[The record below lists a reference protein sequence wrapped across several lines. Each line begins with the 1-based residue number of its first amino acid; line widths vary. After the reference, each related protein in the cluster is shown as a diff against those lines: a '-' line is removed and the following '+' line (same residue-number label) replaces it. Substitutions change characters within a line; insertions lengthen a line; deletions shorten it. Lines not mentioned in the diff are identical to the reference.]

1 MKTKEELNEL
11 KKEVEKL
18 TEKLKPLSEEELAQ
32 VTGGMKMVSGGVNES
47 GILDNILQELT
58 NWLDKHPNATKLDI
72 YQILIEKKD
81 EYPNELTE
89 EEMNLLN
96 QLLNSFAS

>member
-1 MKTKEELNEL
+1 MKTKEELNALKEEVETLNSKLAELSEDEL
-11 KKEVEKL
+11 K
-18 TEKLKPLSEEELAQ
+18 Q
-32 VTGGMKMVSGGVNES
+32 VSGGVSES

-72 YQILIEKKD
+72 YQILNEKKD
-81 EYPNELTE
+81 EYSDELTE

-96 QLLNSFAS
+96 QLLNSFA

>member
-1 MKTKEELNEL
+1 MKTKEELNALKEEVETLNSKLAELSEDEL
-11 KKEVEKL
+11 K
-18 TEKLKPLSEEELAQ
+18 Q
-32 VTGGMKMVSGGVNES
+32 VSGGVSES

-72 YQILIEKKD
+72 YQILNEKKD
-81 EYPNELTE
+81 GYSNELTE

-96 QLLNSFAS
+96 QLLNSFA

>member
-1 MKTKEELNEL
+1 MKTKEELNAIKGEIDTL
-11 KKEVEKL
+11 NRKL
-18 TEKLKPLSEEELAQ
+18 AELSEDELE
-32 VTGGMKMVSGGVNES
+32 MVSGGVSES

-72 YQILIEKKD
+72 YQILNEKKD
-81 EYPNELTE
+81 ENSNELTE

>member
-1 MKTKEELNEL
+1 MKTKEELNAIRGEIDTL
-11 KKEVEKL
+11 NKKLAE
-18 TEKLKPLSEEELAQ
+18 LSEDELE
-32 VTGGMKMVSGGVNES
+32 MVSGGVSES

-72 YQILIEKKD
+72 YQILNEKKD
-81 EYPNELTE
+81 ENSNELTE

>member
-1 MKTKEELNEL
+1 MSEDEL
-11 KKEVEKL
+11 K
-18 TEKLKPLSEEELAQ
+18 Q
-32 VTGGMKMVSGGVNES
+32 VSGGVSET

-72 YQILIEKKD
+72 YQILNEKKD
-81 EYPNELTE
+81 EYSNELTE

-96 QLLNSFAS
+96 QLINSFA

>member
-1 MKTKEELNEL
+1 MKTKEELNALKEEVATLNKRLAELTEDEL
-11 KKEVEKL
+11 K
-18 TEKLKPLSEEELAQ
+18 Q
-32 VTGGMKMVSGGVNES
+32 VSGGVSET

-72 YQILIEKKD
+72 YRILNEKKD
-81 EYPNELTE
+81 EYSNELTE

>member
-1 MKTKEELNEL
+1 MKTKEELNALKSEIETLNKKLAELSEDEL
-11 KKEVEKL
+11 K
-18 TEKLKPLSEEELAQ
+18 Q
-32 VTGGMKMVSGGVNES
+32 VSGGVSES

-72 YQILIEKKD
+72 YQILNEKKD
-81 EYPNELTE
+81 EYSNELTE

-96 QLLNSFAS
+96 QLLNSFA

>member
-1 MKTKEELNEL
+1 MKTKEELNAL
-11 KKEVEKL
+11 KEEVETLNKKL
-18 TEKLKPLSEEELAQ
+18 HELTEEELAQ
-32 VTGGMKMVSGGVNES
+32 VGGGVSES

-72 YQILIEKKD
+72 YQILNEKKD
-81 EYPNELTE
+81 AYPNELTE

>member
-1 MKTKEELNEL
+1 MKTKKDLNALKEEVDTLN
-11 KKEVEKL
+11 KKFTLLPEDAL
-18 TEKLKPLSEEELAQ
+18 QQ
-32 VTGGMKMVSGGVNES
+32 VTGGVSES

-72 YQILIEKKD
+72 YQILNEKKD
-81 EYPNELTE
+81 ECSNELTE

-96 QLLNSFAS
+96 QLLNSFA

>member
-1 MKTKEELNEL
+1 MKTKEELNAIRGEIDTL
-11 KKEVEKL
+11 NKKLAE
-18 TEKLKPLSEEELAQ
+18 LSEDELE
-32 VTGGMKMVSGGVNES
+32 MVSGGVSES

-72 YQILIEKKD
+72 YQILNEKKD

>member
-1 MKTKEELNEL
+1 MKTKEELNALKEETENLNKKLAELSEDEL
-11 KKEVEKL
+11 K
-18 TEKLKPLSEEELAQ
+18 Q
-32 VTGGMKMVSGGVNES
+32 VSGGVSES

-72 YQILIEKKD
+72 YQILNEKKD
-81 EYPNELTE
+81 EYSNELTE

-96 QLLNSFAS
+96 QLLNSFA

>member
-1 MKTKEELNEL
+1 MKTKEELTAL
-11 KKEVEKL
+11 KMEVETLNKKL
-18 TEKLKPLSEEELAQ
+18 AELSEDELE
-32 VTGGMKMVSGGVNES
+32 MVSGGVSES

-72 YQILIEKKD
+72 YQILNEKKD
-81 EYPNELTE
+81 ECSNELTE

>member
-1 MKTKEELNEL
+1 MKTKEELNALKEEVETLNKKLAELSEDEL
-11 KKEVEKL
+11 K
-18 TEKLKPLSEEELAQ
+18 Q
-32 VTGGMKMVSGGVNES
+32 VSGGVSES

-72 YQILIEKKD
+72 YQILNEKKD
-81 EYPNELTE
+81 AYPNELTE

>member
-1 MKTKEELNEL
+1 MKTKEELNVIRGEIDTL
-11 KKEVEKL
+11 NKKLAE
-18 TEKLKPLSEEELAQ
+18 LSEDELE
-32 VTGGMKMVSGGVNES
+32 MVSGGVSES

-72 YQILIEKKD
+72 YQILNEKKD
-81 EYPNELTE
+81 GYSNELTE

-96 QLLNSFAS
+96 QLLNSFA